1 MSSQQQQLLQQS
13 TSAPRVPVGFRF
25 HPTDEEL
32 VGYYLPKKVAA
43 KTIDLDLIRDLDLY
57 KLEPWDLHDLCKV
70 QADDSNQK
78 QTDYYFF
85 SRKDKKYPTGNRANR
100 ATAAGFWKA
109 TGRDKPIHTKLQQLI
124 GMRKTLVFYEG
135 RAPHGIKTEWIMHE
149 FRLDDGP
156 GMPAHEDGGWVVCRV
171 FKKTKSFKL
180 KLQERAYSFEEQMGG
195 MLQDMS
201 SPEIIPDMSSPEM
214 LSTPNSAAAAG
225 GEGMSCSYGHGN
237 CFPMLLQQQQ
247 QRCSNSQIC
256 KQEQLNM
263 NCNFNNSAV
272 AFNAAHL
279 SHSMTTGASS
289 SSSFIKNMTLQGE
302 AHHHHHQHQHQHQGP
317 VSLAA
322 THNNNSKS
330 KEAFF
335 TDEAYYMENPLNV
348 FNEHRF
354 DDNGNDDHHHEE
366 SCYPSV
372 VYEGLDCLTYNDQ
385 AAAGTSSC
393 KDLRFPST
401 SAAAR
406 SPAAAAAAAAGDQ
419 PLGDVTVLL
428 QLKRQNPE
436 NMYELWN

>member
-1 MSSQQQQLLQQS
+1 MTYINLTLSQNLRILEEIS

-156 GMPAHEDGGWVVCRV
+156 GMPAQEDGGWVVCRV

-214 LSTPNSAAAAG
+214 LSTTNSAAAAAAAG

-237 CFPMLLQQQQ
+237 CFPMLLQHQHQ

-279 SHSMTTGASS
+279 SHPMTTGASS

-302 AHHHHHQHQHQHQGP
+302 AHHHHHHHHHQHQHQHQGP

-322 THNNNSKS
+322 THNDNSKS

-354 DDNGNDDHHHEE
+354 DDNGNHDDDHEE
-366 SCYPSV
+366 SC
-372 VYEGLDCLTYNDQ
+372 
-385 AAAGTSSC
+385 
-393 KDLRFPST
+393 FPS
-401 SAAAR
+401 ANIR
-406 SPAAAAAAAAGDQ
+406 
-419 PLGDVTVLL
+419 
-428 QLKRQNPE
+428 
-436 NMYELWN
+436 LWN